1 MMRSTAMPAI
11 LFALLLIP
19 CGAQALPG
27 DEQKPI
33 EIEADRAELDD
44 ATGTAT
50 YSGSVRLDQGSLK
63 VRAARLIIETDA
75 QQVQRITAEGDRE
88 KDLLARYEQT
98 PEPGAEPVR
107 AQAQTIIYYTDAGR
121 IELLGAAQLEQAED
135 RFEGDV
141 ISYDLT
147 TRKVAASAGADGAPV
162 RMVIEPARLR
172 SPRGA
177 EAADSDEPNP

>member
-88 KDLLARYEQT
+88 QDLLARYEQT

-147 TRKVAASAGADGAPV
+147 TRP
-162 RMVIEPARLR
+162 MM
-172 SPRGA
+172 
-177 EAADSDEPNP
+177 N

>member
-1 MMRSTAMPAI
+1 MMRSTAAPAL
-11 LFALLLIP
+11 LFALLMLT
-19 CGAQALPG
+19 GATHALPE
-27 DEQKPI
+27 DERQPI

-75 QQVQRITAEGDRE
+75 QRVQRITAEGDR
-88 KDLLARYEQT
+88 DQNLPAHYEQT

-107 AQAQTIIYYTDAGR
+107 ARAHTIIYYTDAGR

-172 SPRGA
+172 SSRGA
-177 EAADSDEPNP
+177 DATDTDDPNP

>member
-1 MMRSTAMPAI
+1 MMRSTAAPAF
-11 LFALLLIP
+11 LFALLML
-19 CGAQALPG
+19 ASAAHALPE
-27 DEQKPI
+27 DEQQPI

-75 QQVQRITAEGDRE
+75 QQVQRITAEGDR
-88 KDLLARYEQT
+88 DQNLPARYEQT

-107 AQAQTIIYYTDAGR
+107 ARAHTIIYYTDEGR

-172 SPRGA
+172 SPRGGQA
-177 EAADSDEPNP
+177 TDTDDPNP

>member
-11 LFALLLIP
+11 LFALLLIS

-88 KDLLARYEQT
+88 QDLLARYEQT
-98 PEPGAEPVR
+98 PSLGLSRFGPRPR
-107 AQAQTIIYYTDAGR
+107 RSFITPMRDALSFLAPPSLSR
-121 IELLGAAQLEQAED
+121 PK
-135 RFEGDV
+135 
-141 ISYDLT
+141 T
-147 TRKVAASAGADGAPV
+147 ASKAT
-162 RMVIEPARLR
+162 
-172 SPRGA
+172 
-177 EAADSDEPNP
+177 